1 MSAGVVR
8 REDGSVWAYLCPRC
22 GTGYRALCEREAQAC
37 ALRCCD
43 PRCEDCGESCAHKYM
58 RRCKPCQTVA
68 DKRQLAKDFAAAKK
82 VPASEY
88 TGEHVSV
95 DTDESGYF
103 LSVGEMDEED
113 LLEVDGV
120 RFAWGCTTKHAGVDL
135 ECQCREVW
143 LEDHH
148 PDAFD
153 LVDARK
159 LARAQKL
166 VDEALAN
173 VKTYWTDKT
182 VAVVVEE
189 ES

>member
-1 MSAGVVR
+1 MRV
-8 REDGSVWAYLCPRC
+8 
-22 GTGYRALCEREAQAC
+22 ER
-37 ALRCCD
+37 
-43 PRCEDCGESCAHKYM
+43 
-58 RRCKPCQTVA
+58 
-68 DKRQLAKDFAAAKK
+68 AKDFAEAKK
-82 VPASEY
+82 VPESEY

-135 ECQCREVW
+135 EHQCREVW

-153 LVDARK
+153 LVDTRK

-189 ES
+189 EDGE